1 MGDLVWGVNFSDT
14 YKFHRKRLSL
24 FADLELST
32 QAVYSILK
40 LHQRAFHCP
49 NICEISRLNFLFFSL
64 HNWLVPTMLFF
75 TRSIALCY
83 DHEVSMNSDELSLPF
98 SSP

>member
-32 QAVYSILK
+32 QAVYSIPK
-40 LHQRAFHCP
+40 LHQMTFHCP

-64 HNWLVPTMLFF
+64 HNWLVQSMLFF

-83 DHEVSMNSDELSLPF
+83 DHEVSTNSDELSF

>member
-1 MGDLVWGVNFSDT
+1 MGDFVWGINFTDT
-14 YKFHRKRLSL
+14 YKIHRKRWSL

-49 NICEISRLNFLFFSL
+49 DICEISRLNFLFFSL
-64 HNWLVPTMLFF
+64 HNWLVQSMLFL
-75 TRSIALCY
+75 TGVLRCLMIMRCQ
-83 DHEVSMNSDELSLPF
+83 
-98 SSP
+98 